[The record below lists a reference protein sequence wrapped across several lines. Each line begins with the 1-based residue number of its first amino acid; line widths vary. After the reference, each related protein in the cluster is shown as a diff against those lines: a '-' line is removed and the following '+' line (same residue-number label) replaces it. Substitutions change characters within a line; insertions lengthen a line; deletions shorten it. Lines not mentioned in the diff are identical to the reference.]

1 MKQFA
6 LLLSIAIVVIGCALK
21 ENIDPPP
28 GTKENPKFDT
38 RVLYSGNHCTIAK
51 DALGSDDH
59 YANLQ
64 VTVDSMSYKDSFKNP
79 DGSYYYYF
87 VVVETSEGMR
97 RYPDRDLID
106 CK

>member
-1 MKQFA
+1 MKQ
-6 LLLSIAIVVIGCALK
+6 LILILSIAIVVIGCAIK
-21 ENIDPPP
+21 DNIDPAP

-38 RVLYSGNHCTIAK
+38 RVLHAGNKCTIAK

-59 YANLQ
+59 YTNLQ
-64 VTVDSMSYKDSFKNP
+64 VTVDSISYRDSFKNP

-87 VVVETSEGMR
+87 VSVETSAGPR